1 MALSQNVVINF
12 LTKFDKK
19 GLERATKEL
28 KGFDKFVAVTSKGLK
43 AGLYA
48 GLITAGFALAKLG
61 KSSIQAALAQ
71 EKLDRALRLTL
82 QSIGAE
88 GLLPNVKDFIDNL
101 QRVTN
106 VTEDQLVPAL
116 RQLIAQTG
124 DLDSSQ
130 YLLQKSLDI
139 SAGTGADLSQV
150 LDAITKAAVGNYKGI
165 TALGI
170 GFTAAEAKAMGF
182 EKLLINLDKYA
193 GAAEASTDT
202 FEGQLKSF
210 KISAGEATETLGNG
224 FLIAS
229 SYIVTGTDNL
239 KTYGAVLES
248 VAGGLGDVFI
258 GFGKTVSEKGFLSAL
273 NTTFEDLGTEGFK
286 VRQKQYLAAKGY
298 LGLSQQTIDAL
309 ELQERFGKKKLT
321 QDQMLSKI
329 QAEILK
335 RERALTKEK
344 DAQNALNKK
353 KAELAAMFDMDA
365 INLQAALSRKLS
377 AEDELRVKLL
387 QKLADGTAKAVD
399 EAQRYA
405 DVLKVIEDGV
415 ISTAEVEM
423 LAKKWGMTTLE
434 VLLYLKQLFAAN
446 DELRKMLALL
456 DDLAKKKLAPPT
468 AASTDISGL
477 SPKIQQQILS
487 GADPVAAGEQVRL
500 DLKKELGKMDPTGSG
515 AAASGRLTAQAIAY
529 YQNLLDIPRMADGGI
544 VNKPTMAMIGEA
556 GSEAVIPLDRMGSMG
571 TKVVVNV
578 QGSVISEGQL
588 QSVIQDV
595 LYNLNRTGAVTQLAN
610 LGR

>member
-19 GLERATKEL
+19 GLDRATKEL
-28 KGFDKFVAVTSKGLK
+28 KGFDKLVAISSKGLK
-43 AGLYA
+43 AGQFA
-48 GLITAGFALAKLG
+48 GAVTAGFALLKLG
-61 KSSIQAALAQ
+61 KDSITAALAQ
-71 EKLDRALRLTL
+71 EKLDKALRLTL
-82 QSIGAE
+82 QSIGVE

-116 RQLIAQTG
+116 RQLVAQTG

-130 YLLQKSLDI
+130 FLLQKALDI
-139 SAGTGADLSQV
+139 SAGTGSDLSQV
-150 LDAITKAAVGNYKGI
+150 LDSITKAAVGNYKSIG
-165 TALGI
+165 ALGV

-193 GAAEASTDT
+193 GAAEASTET

-239 KTYGAVLES
+239 KTFGGVLET

-258 GFGKTVSEKGFLSAL
+258 GFGKTVSDKGFLSAL

-286 VRQKQYLAAKGY
+286 IRQKQYLAAKGY

-309 ELQERFGKKKLT
+309 ELQEKFGKKKLT
-321 QDQMLSKI
+321 QDQMLKKI
-329 QAEILK
+329 QADILARQK
-335 RERALTKEK
+335 ATTKEQT
-344 DAQNALNKK
+344 AQAALSKK
-353 KAELAAMFDMDA
+353 KAELESMFDLDR

-377 AEDELRVKLL
+377 AEDELRVKIL
-387 QKLADGTAKAVD
+387 QKLADGTKAAVD
-399 EAQRYA
+399 EAQRYV
-405 DVLKVIEDGV
+405 DVLGV
-415 ISTAEVEM
+415 IADGKISTEEVEM
-423 LAKKWGMTTLE
+423 LAKKWGITTTG
-434 VLLYLKQLFAAN
+434 VLLYLQGLFAAN
-446 DELRKMLALL
+446 DELKKMLALL
-456 DDLAKKKLAPPT
+456 SQVKMPTIAPVTQGTTNSQVISNLQKATETILKLQEKVNATNKIPDDYMRDMPPV
-468 AASTDISGL
+468 I
-477 SPKIQQQILS
+477 
-487 GADPVAAGEQVRL
+487 DPVTGE
-500 DLKKELGKMDPTGSG
+500 
-515 AAASGRLTAQAIAY
+515 LTARGKR
-529 YQNLLDIPRMADGGI
+529 NIPQDLFMAEGGI
-544 VNKPTMAMIGEA
+544 VTKPTRALIGEA
-556 GSEAVIPLDRMGSMG
+556 GAEAVIPLDRMGSMG
-571 TKVVVNV
+571 TTVNV
-578 QGSVISEGQL
+578 NVAGSVISEGQL

-595 LYNLNRTGAVTQLAN
+595 LYSLNRTGAVTQLAN